1 MRQIKFRA
9 WDKNKKAFIPSY
21 TWAVCTLDDNPKA
34 LAVMIEDWEDYK
46 VGEYMYEYAQ
56 KIQQFTGLKDR
67 NGVEIYEGDILSFGK
82 ETNYRVVFQDA
93 CFYLFHENGLKEIDG
108 QPYRWGLLNRAFS
121 LNMFEVEVIGNIYEH
136 HNLLTN
142 E

>member
-67 NGVEIYEGDILSFGK
+67 NGVEIYEGDIVTCERICIPIDVRWNPQGRWSFG
-82 ETNYRVVFQDA
+82 ES
-93 CFYLFHENGLKEIDG
+93 CIDLT
-108 QPYRWGLLNRAFS
+108 PSTMDML
-121 LNMFEVEVIGNIYEH
+121 EVIGNIYEH
-136 HNLLTN
+136 PNLLTN